1 MKKVLF
7 GLATILGV
15 SALNCNIVTAKC
27 YEPMYLATKCDDTG
41 YDNCVN
47 YRCDEVVEV
56 QGS

>member
-41 YDNCVN
+41 YDN
-47 YRCDEVVEV
+47 
-56 QGS
+56 